1 MLVTGITAWIAFK
14 LLIILL
20 FESSTIF
27 DCDVVPDVKSN
38 IFVSSAFILISSID
52 SNTFLNVV
60 VSLILDITSCI
71 VNISS
76 YFSVCLSFSV
86 R

>member
-76 YFSVCLSFSV
+76 YFSVC
-86 R
+86 